1 MSKVFVYSRGE
12 YNSLGSSVRN
22 RPTIRIHNI
31 ADRNFY
37 PHYEEDK
44 LVLFFNDEKIMNL
57 SLWRMFKS
65 FWNLEDR
72 CLNKKMTIEILDYL
86 RKNKGK
92 DIIVHCEYGQSR
104 SVAVAMFLRDY
115 YGYSIVNKKEE
126 ELTKYNDWVLMLL
139 KRYN

>member
-12 YNSLGSSVRN
+12 YNSLGASVRN

-37 PHYEEDK
+37 PHSEEGK

-65 FWNLEDR
+65 FFNLDNR
-72 CLNKKMTIEILDYL
+72 CLNKKMTLEILEYL
-86 RKNKGK
+86 KKNEGK

-115 YGYSIVNKKEE
+115 YGYSIINKKEE
-126 ELTKYNDWVLMLL
+126 ELTKYNDWVLLLL